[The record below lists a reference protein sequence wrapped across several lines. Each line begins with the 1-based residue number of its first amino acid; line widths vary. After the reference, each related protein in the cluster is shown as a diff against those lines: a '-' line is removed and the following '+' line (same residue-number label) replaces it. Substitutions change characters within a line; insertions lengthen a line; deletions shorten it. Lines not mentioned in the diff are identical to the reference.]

1 MRSKGYSILHDDCQQ
16 LTIKSVAAKNVKFFT
31 DNGGNLNEVKL
42 DELWFG
48 VDSNGENSWK
58 FKLRPDSNRKDKEIS
73 IEESGGDLSLCTVF
87 RSILRNK
94 LPSEEFNNNVTLWI
108 KQKSGNFH
116 VSLVYHTP
124 LSERSNEKGFP
135 PTANVVLLPI
145 KTYVEMRKLGYDIT
159 DELDCDVIEN
169 TYKLEDVTLIHA
181 GDDPL
186 KEMKLSEVRET
197 KRGQDATL
205 VGYHLKTKDDNL
217 GEEKSTV
224 YLPGDEPP
232 KSICSLAHWLFT
244 NEFNSASRFD
254 DFTAWKKPE
263 SENEIALLYYKPQ
276 RSKRLI
282 ETPKETPERT
292 AKETANGLT
301 TRSKPELNRTPFN
314 KWQAVGGATLVPAL
328 TLGYYLHRRA
338 RKARPNNKKTR
349 ENALKT

>member
-1 MRSKGYSILHDDCQQ
+1 
-16 LTIKSVAAKNVKFFT
+16 
-31 DNGGNLNEVKL
+31 
-42 DELWFG
+42 
-48 VDSNGENSWK
+48 
-58 FKLRPDSNRKDKEIS
+58 
-73 IEESGGDLSLCTVF
+73 
-87 RSILRNK
+87 
-94 LPSEEFNNNVTLWI
+94 
-108 KQKSGNFH
+108 
-116 VSLVYHTP
+116 
-124 LSERSNEKGFP
+124 
-135 PTANVVLLPI
+135 
-145 KTYVEMRKLGYDIT
+145 MRKLGYDIT

-181 GDDPL
+181 GVDPL

-276 RSKRLI
+276 SSKRLI
-282 ETPKETPERT
+282 ETPKEPPEETPERT
-292 AKETANGLT
+292 AKEPANGLT
-301 TRSKPELNRTPFN
+301 TRSKPKGNRTTFN

-338 RKARPNNKKTR
+338 RKARPNHKEMR